1 MRRGFRA
8 VKTEGE
14 VHLEDLDV
22 DERVILKLSS
32 PTPYIK

>member
-14 VHLEDLDV
+14 VQLGTRDV
-22 DERVILKLSS
+22 DERVISKLSS
-32 PTPYIK
+32 P